1 SGQVQISQQR
11 SLADGTGLGGVHS
24 RDLPRPRAFL
34 MSSPVSSCCLLI
46 LLDQSLKGSVFGG
59 VVGDAVLP
67 AVPDHIQPGAG
78 EDPGGV
84 WMVFAASDCLV
95 IQPGRPWVGPTGVG
109 GEVADRIAQLLVDRP
124 AKADALV
131 LAGLAGRGR

>member
-1 SGQVQISQQR
+1 
-11 SLADGTGLGGVHS
+11 
-24 RDLPRPRAFL
+24 
-34 MSSPVSSCCLLI
+34 
-46 LLDQSLKGSVFGG
+46 LKGTVYGWDL
-59 VVGDAVLP
+59 VGDVLP
-67 AVPDHIQPGAG
+67 GVPDRIQPGAG

-131 LAGLAGRGR
+131 LAGLAGRGRDPGQAGQRARIGEAGAAVADLGQEPGG